1 MLLFVESSFAIF
13 VFKMESDAINNM
25 DLVDSEDISETAILA
40 ELRRR
45 FMIDRIYSSIGPI
58 IIALNPYKNIPD
70 LYSNVN
76 MAKYL
81 SGDVSLGDTSLRHP
95 HVWTISQAAFSSLKS
110 LRNRQA
116 IVISGESGGKI
127 FIKSNFALI

>member
-1 MLLFVESSFAIF
+1 
-13 VFKMESDAINNM
+13 MESDAVNNM
-25 DLVDSEDISETAILA
+25 DLVDSEDISESAILA

-70 LYSNVN
+70 LYSHVN
-76 MAKYL
+76 MIKYL
-81 SGDVSLGDTSLRHP
+81 SCDVSLGDSASP

-110 LRNRQA
+110 LRTRQA
-116 IVISGESGGKI
+116 IVISGESGGYILYI
-127 FIKSNFALI
+127 FSYDQI